1 MSAADAA
8 ARPWSA
14 RCLDAARGA
23 ALVTAVT
30 APLSTA
36 AASLAS
42 AVFLLALLVS
52 GRGHLVAAAA
62 FRSVAGKAVLAF
74 LTWVLLSAWWSE
86 AGVANA
92 LRDLW
97 AWRKLGYLYFA
108 LPLFDDPR
116 WKRRALVALVYI
128 CALAVAL
135 SYLSYA
141 GLVPYRFNT
150 PGVMLTNYAIQG
162 AAFAV
167 AAVCAVQLALW
178 SAGGGRWWYAAI
190 AAALVVNVLFF
201 NFGRTGYLALAAAT
215 LAWSVA
221 AGGWR
226 WSAVAGVA
234 LAALFAAAYAW
245 SPTFHERIA
254 RGLEEVM
261 QQRALTTE
269 SQMGL
274 RVVFLKNSLALIRE
288 RPLAGHGLGAFKP
301 VYGDY
306 VERRYSGVQATR
318 AGDPHN
324 QYVYIAF
331 EQGLVGLA
339 LFGLMI
345 AGLLRSFP
353 RDPYGR
359 IAACAL
365 VAWCATSVFSSHFRT
380 FPEGHFYALLIAIL
394 GAAPAARVRVADG
407 R

>member
-1 MSAADAA
+1 MNAGGAV

-30 APLSTA
+30 APMSTA

-52 GRGHLVAAAA
+52 GRGPAVAAAA
-62 FRSVAGKAVLAF
+62 FRSMAGKAVLAF
-74 LTWVLLSAWWSE
+74 LAWVMLSAWWSE
-86 AGVANA
+86 AGVAAA

-97 AWRKLGYLYFA
+97 AWRKLAYLYLA
-108 LPLFDDPR
+108 LPLFDDGR
-116 WKRRALVALVYI
+116 WKHRALLALVYI

-135 SYLSYA
+135 SYLSHA

-167 AAVCAVQLALW
+167 AAVCAVQLTLW
-178 SAGGGRWWYAAI
+178 ASGGRRWWYAAI

-226 WSAVAGVA
+226 WSAAAAAA

-245 SPTFHERIA
+245 SPTFHERVA
-254 RGLEEVM
+254 RGLEEVT

-288 RPLAGHGLGAFKP
+288 RPLAGHGLGSFKP

-306 VERRYSGVQATR
+306 VEQRYSGVQATR

-345 AGLLRSFP
+345 AGLLKSFP

-365 VAWCATSVFSSHFRT
+365 VAWCATSFFSSHFRT